1 MIITVEK
8 LATVQTS
15 IDKLVEQGQSLFTDI
30 GETVRDRARLLQEV
44 LNHEKTIND
53 LNGEIADLQARNRDL
68 ELRNSR
74 LVDDLMKF
82 ETQYNEA
89 SALLDNV
96 RATVDRKSAG
106 INGNGNVE
114 TLQRKLEAA
123 AVGSRAR
130 GQGMLPRE
138 DNTRGVS

>member
-96 RATVDRKSAG
+96 RATVARPKP
-106 INGNGNVE
+106 NGG
-114 TLQRKLEAA
+114 AA
-123 AVGSRAR
+123 KNDTHPVPLRP
-130 GQGMLPRE
+130 QGMLPR
-138 DNTRGVS
+138 DNGTLR